1 MHASPRRYHVLI
13 FLVSLSLISLEI
25 VWTRL
30 LSAEF
35 FYTFAFLILSL
46 AVLGLGLGGLTLRL
60 VPALAT
66 ERAIGPLL
74 IITAVLALAGPL
86 AVLHLGVDFGLVTS
100 SLAMAGRLLLTILIL
115 CSAFFTG
122 GIVVALI
129 LRLRHADLPKIY
141 RSDLIG
147 AAVGVVA
154 AIAMMNTLGTSAT
167 VLLLP
172 LPLLGAAV
180 LTQPGRWLSPVGLLL
195 AVGSLALLPWR
206 DRLVARP
213 REERLP
219 VVERHWDAMALVKIQ
234 KGDGYFNLNI
244 DNAANTPVSEFDGK
258 WEELR
263 KGPSP
268 FFLDPEPLM
277 RAQAD
282 CRFLSIGAGGGGDV
296 LLALKNGATEV
307 HAVEVNPF
315 INRLLVAGGSLSAF
329 SGRLY
334 SDPRVHVVTEDA
346 RSYVRRHRGE
356 FDVIYSLS
364 SNTFAALAS
373 GAFALAENYLFTT
386 ESFRDAYRALR
397 PGGFIIVEHQFYVP
411 RLVTEALDGLRLCG
425 VREPAR
431 HLAVYAMPKIRRQA
445 LLVGREPLTEAQVEN
460 AFLGLAT
467 HDAPTMH
474 RVYPRPA
481 PEAKPL
487 IDRIVRAGWRQ
498 AQKDSPVDLS
508 PATDNRPFAAQQGLL
523 KNLTWERLKSP
534 DAMEY
539 RGFPVAKL
547 LIVVVAVIVACVAVP
562 LNLLPFRASGPGMR
576 AVAWGYFF
584 AIGAGFMVLELVL
597 LQQFTLVIGPSAYT
611 LAVLLFV
618 LLLCSGLGSRHSL
631 RVNDLVPF
639 TGVVLWVLLDVLTFS
654 AAADAM
660 AGLPMWGRMA
670 GCALLLAP
678 LGYCMG
684 MPFAK
689 GAARVGECVDWAFA
703 VNGAASVLGSA
714 VVLLIAFA
722 FGFRVALLAG
732 AALYLVAW
740 LLLGRR
746 SAWQPCESAAPA
758 AAARP

>member
-1 MHASPRRYHVLI
+1 MPASRRLLHVLI

-46 AVLGLGLGGLTLRL
+46 AVLGLGFGGLALRL
-60 VPALAT
+60 CPRLAAERSLPAL
-66 ERAIGPLL
+66 LL
-74 IITAVLALAGPL
+74 GTAVLALAGPL
-86 AVLHLGVDFGLVTS
+86 SVLHLGLDFALITS
-100 SLAMAGRLLLTILIL
+100 NLAMVGRLFVTVVIL
-115 CSAFFTG
+115 CASFFTG
-122 GIVVALI
+122 GMAVALI
-129 LRLRHADLPKIY
+129 LRLRHDDVPSLY
-141 RSDLIG
+141 RSDLVG
-147 AAVGVVA
+147 AAVGVVV
-154 AIAMMNTLGTSAT
+154 AIVLMNTLGTPAT

-172 LPLLGAAV
+172 LPLLGAAA
-180 LTQPGRWLSPVGLLL
+180 LTPSGWVRTLGMLL
-195 AVGSLALLPWR
+195 AAGTLALLPWR
-206 DRLVARP
+206 DRLVAKP

-234 KGDGYFNLNI
+234 KGEGYYNLNI

-258 WEELR
+258 WDELR

-277 RAQAD
+277 KAQAGR
-282 CRFLSIGAGGGGDV
+282 RFLSIGAGGGGDV
-296 LLALKNGATEV
+296 LMALKNGATEV

-315 INRLLVAGGSLSAF
+315 INGLLVEGGSLSAF
-329 SGRLY
+329 SGKLY
-334 SDPRVHVVTEDA
+334 SDSRVRVVTEDA

-356 FDVIYSLS
+356 FDFIYSLS

-397 PGGFIIVEHQFYVP
+397 PGGFIVVEHQFYVP

-425 VREPAR
+425 VREPER

-445 LLVGREPLTEAQVEN
+445 LLVGREPLTDEQIQK
-460 AFLGLAT
+460 AFLALDA
-467 HDAPTMH
+467 HDGPTMH

-487 IDRIVRAGWRQ
+487 IARIVQEGWRQ
-498 AQKDSPVDLS
+498 VQKDSPVDLS
-508 PATDNRPFAAQQGLL
+508 PATDDRPFTAQQGLM

-547 LIVVVAVIVACVAVP
+547 LIVVVAVVVALVAVP
-562 LNLLPFRASGPGMR
+562 LNLLPFRASGPRLRMT
-576 AVAWGYFF
+576 AWWYFF

-597 LQQFTLVIGPSAYT
+597 LQQFTFVIGPSAYT
-611 LAVLLFV
+611 LALLLFV
-618 LLLCSGLGSRHSL
+618 LLLCSGLGSRLSL
-631 RVNDLVPF
+631 RVPDLVPF
-639 TGVVLWVLLDVLTFS
+639 AGVALWVVLDVLAFN
-654 AAADAM
+654 AAADAL
-660 AGLPMWGRMA
+660 ASLPMWGRMA
-670 GCALLLAP
+670 GCAVLLAP
-678 LGYCMG
+678 LGFCMG

-689 GAARVGECVDWAFA
+689 GAARVGPRVDWAFA
-703 VNGAASVLGSA
+703 INGAASVLGSA
-714 VVLLIAFA
+714 AVLLVAFGC
-722 FGFRVALLAG
+722 GFRVALLAG
-732 AALYLVAW
+732 AMLYGLAA
-740 LLLGRR
+740 LLLARKT
-746 SAWQPCESAAPA
+746 AWIPREVSAAA
-758 AAARP
+758 GGARR